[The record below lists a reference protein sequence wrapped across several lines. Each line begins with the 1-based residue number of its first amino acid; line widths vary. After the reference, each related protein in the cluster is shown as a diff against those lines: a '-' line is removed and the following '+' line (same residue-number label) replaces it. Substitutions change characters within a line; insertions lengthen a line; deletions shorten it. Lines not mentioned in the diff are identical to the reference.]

1 MAEITLKS
9 FQFRRE
15 REASW
20 RELEEI
26 LRKMERRSA
35 RALTPQ
41 ELMRLPTLYRAVLS
55 SLSVA
60 RSISLDQGLLAYLE
74 NLANRTYFQIYGP
87 RTTLLRVVIDFAM
100 RGFPQAVRSL
110 RWHIALA
117 AFLIALGGFVGYR
130 LYAADT
136 DWYYTF
142 MPDGMTGGRTP
153 TTTTED
159 LHKSV
164 YGEVGVEEAG
174 WLPAFG
180 SFLFIHNTGVSI
192 AAFALGVA
200 FGLPTVWF
208 MLYNG
213 LMLGVF
219 IALYA
224 DRGLGP
230 DIGGWLII
238 HGSTE
243 LLAVA
248 LCGGAGLA
256 LADALIFAER
266 RGRLAAFAERGRI
279 AGIVV
284 TGAICMLLVAGA
296 LEGLGRQLIL
306 DEGLR
311 YAIGIVM
318 AIFWLTLFLRGGR
331 RASNDGCG

>member
-1 MAEITLKS
+1 MAGITLKS

-35 RALTPQ
+35 RALSPQ

-87 RTTLLRVVIDFAM
+87 RTTLLRVVLDFAL
-100 RGFPQAVRSL
+100 RGFPRAVRSL

-117 AFLIALGGFVGYR
+117 VLLTALGGFVGYR
-130 LYAADT
+130 LYQADT

-142 MPDGMTGGRTP
+142 MPEGMVEGRTP
-153 TTTTED
+153 TATAED
-159 LHKSV
+159 LRQSI
-164 YGEVGVEEAG
+164 YGETGVAEAG

-180 SFLFIHNTGVSI
+180 SFLFIHNSGVAI

-200 FGLPTVWF
+200 LGLPTVWA
-208 MLYNG
+208 MLSNG

-219 IALYA
+219 VALYA
-224 DRGLGP
+224 GRGLGP

-248 LCGGAGLA
+248 LCGGAGFA

-266 RGRLAAFAERGRI
+266 RGRLAALAERGRL
-279 AGIVV
+279 AGTVV
-284 TGAICMLLVAGA
+284 LGAIGMLLVAGA
-296 LEGLGRQLIL
+296 LEGMGRQLIL

-311 YAIGIVM
+311 YAIGILM
-318 AIFWLTLFLRGGR
+318 AVLWLILFLRGGR
-331 RASNDGCG
+331 RAGDDGGL